1 MAETPCCTKAATR
14 RHGQADN
21 WQTWQTLSR
30 TKNDNKAG
38 LEIARSENQI
48 KWPHF
53 YLVDETSEPSTT
65 CGTCAWMLK
74 DRMSRSMPRS
84 SWWVDSR
91 NGGIWTDL
99 RTTCTWSKSFQN
111 PFKPALYTRTILMKR
126 LAFCG
131 VSNCGQSLGV
141 IYSFLRASAL
151 YASTCLPSRK
161 KLLRVL
167 QSLLRLSS
175 MWNRQRRTNR
185 CLISQCLY
193 SDCLTK
199 CERGTACTV
208 PNRLQIL
215 LLASFIFYCVQWLW
229 KSLKIDV
236 RLATAGALSWWDWQ
250 THPRY
255 WKENKHRE
263 TQIVKLSKAILQM
276 KEIPSCLKSI
286 FDHWPT
292 HRDALSESL

>member
-99 RTTCTWSKSFQN
+99 RTSCTWSKSFQN

-131 VSNCGQSLGV
+131 NDELSVIVAKAWGWSTPSWEPRPCMLAHVYHPGKSSSACCKVCCACHPCEIVKGAPTDVWSVNVCTRIVSQSVKEALH
-141 IYSFLRASAL
+141 AL
-151 YASTCLPSRK
+151 Y
-161 KLLRVL
+161 
-167 QSLLRLSS
+167 
-175 MWNRQRRTNR
+175 
-185 CLISQCLY
+185 
-193 SDCLTK
+193 
-199 CERGTACTV
+199 
-208 PNRLQIL
+208 QIDYK
-215 LLASFIFYCVQWLW
+215 FFC
-229 KSLKIDV
+229 
-236 RLATAGALSWWDWQ
+236 
-250 THPRY
+250 
-255 WKENKHRE
+255 
-263 TQIVKLSKAILQM
+263 
-276 KEIPSCLKSI
+276 
-286 FDHWPT
+286 
-292 HRDALSESL
+292 